1 MEVSGDGNTAYIA
14 GVENGPGGVEKPKV
28 LAVTFDKLLRYISS
42 CDLTSLDYR
51 RVNRMKRIKG
61 EETLVL
67 GCNKHFSLVENTDG
81 SMREIGKVANV
92 HSSDIVDFEMYDR
105 FLYSR
110 GEGETDVKVTEFGF
124 KKVQAP
130 VQSIPIPPP
139 KKEILS
145 NDPKPMIFKQ
155 SKYETF
161 KRFKIDCSFISE
173 SFEKVAV
180 AAKGNRVYAGGKGLH
195 IFEKDAVDESKY
207 KVLEFEGNNQK
218 RFFAMKAARS
228 GHVICQE
235 ATTNDM
241 VVMDNTGE
249 EQNRSKGA

>member
-1 MEVSGDGNTAYIA
+1 
-14 GVENGPGGVEKPKV
+14 
-28 LAVTFDKLLRYISS
+28 
-42 CDLTSLDYR
+42 
-51 RVNRMKRIKG
+51 
-61 EETLVL
+61 
-67 GCNKHFSLVENTDG
+67 
-81 SMREIGKVANV
+81 
-92 HSSDIVDFEMYDR
+92 
-105 FLYSR
+105 
-110 GEGETDVKVTEFGF
+110 
-124 KKVQAP
+124 
-130 VQSIPIPPP
+130 
-139 KKEILS
+139 
-145 NDPKPMIFKQ
+145 MIFKQ

-161 KRFKIDCSFISE
+161 KRFKIDCSFIAE